1 MDNKIKKPFYKTW
14 WFYAIIILIIISKV
28 APPKKEVSNEQDKTY
43 TQEEVKVNVDEERS
57 RVNVLIAQAN
67 DRCDKVYEAAI
78 DSLEG
83 NLYEADT
90 KIEEAKRVIGAE
102 DEGLKAYKPK
112 KTGDSNFDTTVKNIK
127 KEMFEVNKS
136 RMMVLVT
143 LKGFVNDPKPAK
155 LTAAKQLIQEAG
167 YKANNLKSKL
177 EKL

>member
-14 WFYAIIILIIISKV
+14 WFYTLIILIIISKV
-28 APPKKEVSNEQDKTY
+28 APPKKTVSNKQEKVY
-43 TQEEVKVNVDEERS
+43 TQEEIKVNVDEERS
-57 RVNVLIAQAN
+57 RAVVLIAQAN
-67 DRCDKVYEAAI
+67 DRCDKVYEVAI
-78 DSLEG
+78 NSLDG
-83 NLYEADT
+83 NLYEADA

-102 DEGLKAYKPK
+102 DEGIKAYKPK
-112 KTGDSNFDTTVKNIK
+112 KTGDSSFDTTVKGLK
-127 KEMFEVNKS
+127 KEMLEVNKA

-155 LTAAKQLIQEAG
+155 LNAAKQLIQEAE